1 MLRRWWPQIVRSTP
15 ARRWAS
21 SLREREGEDGRGVV
35 EKMAQP
41 SSSRRQ
47 GSGRNRSIPG
57 VAGRG
62 DDGAAAA
69 GEDGRRE
76 EGGVEATAQRAA

>member
-1 MLRRWWPQIVRSTP
+1 
-15 ARRWAS
+15 
-21 SLREREGEDGRGVV
+21 
-35 EKMAQP
+35 MAQP